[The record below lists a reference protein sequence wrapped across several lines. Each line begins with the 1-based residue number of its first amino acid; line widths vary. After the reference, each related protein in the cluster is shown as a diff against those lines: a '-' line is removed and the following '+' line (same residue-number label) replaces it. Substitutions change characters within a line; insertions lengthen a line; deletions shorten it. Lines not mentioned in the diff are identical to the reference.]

1 MVCFRYIIIN
11 TLHKSEKYNNNN
23 NNNIESERTEVI
35 LCSYVK
41 KLRSLFLPNSFFLI
55 FISNDSFFISSITT
69 LTAAIEA
76 VSLNNLFSLGGEI
89 KDTVDEKTR
98 QLI

>member
-1 MVCFRYIIIN
+1 M
-11 TLHKSEKYNNNN
+11 
-23 NNNIESERTEVI
+23 ESERTEII
-35 LCSYVK
+35 LRPYLK
-41 KLRSLFLPNSFFLI
+41 KLHSVFLPNPFFLI
-55 FISNDSFFISSITT
+55 FISNDRFFISSVTT

-89 KDTVDEKTR
+89 KDTVDVKTR